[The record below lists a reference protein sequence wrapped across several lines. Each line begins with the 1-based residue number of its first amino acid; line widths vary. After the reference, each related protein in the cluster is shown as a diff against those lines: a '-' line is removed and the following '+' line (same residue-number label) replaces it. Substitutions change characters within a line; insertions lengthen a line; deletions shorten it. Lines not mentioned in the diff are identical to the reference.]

1 VTEHTART
9 GTARA
14 GGRVAAHVTTLS
26 STAPATALADGS
38 AVLDELFVQRR
49 TPRTFA
55 ADPVTDEQV
64 AAVLDAVRWGP
75 TAFNASPLR
84 VLLVR
89 TPEARERLAAHM
101 APANRDRVLAAPLS
115 LVVATDTDFHERLH
129 VLAPH
134 MTGARER
141 FDADVVARERLARDN
156 AWLQAGYLVVAL
168 RGVGLEVGPMS
179 GMDAAG
185 IDAEFFAGSGR
196 RALMVLNLGW
206 PADEAPAHPRA
217 PRLAFDD
224 VAEVA

>member
-1 VTEHTART
+1 M
-9 GTARA
+9 
-14 GGRVAAHVTTLS
+14 TTLE
-26 STAPATALADGS
+26 TTPAPAPDAVPATGAD
-38 AVLDELFVQRR
+38 VLEELFVRRR
-49 TPRTFA
+49 TPRSFA
-55 ADPVTDEQV
+55 PLPVTDEQV

-75 TAFNASPLR
+75 TAFNSSPLR
-84 VLLVR
+84 LLLVR
-89 TPEARERLAAHM
+89 SPEARERLADRM

-115 LVVATDTDFHERLH
+115 VVVATDTDFHERLG

-134 MTGARER
+134 MAGARER
-141 FDADVVARERLARDN
+141 FDADAASRERLARDN

-206 PADEAPAHPRA
+206 PADETPRHPRA

>member
-1 VTEHTART
+1 MTAIDAT
-9 GTARA
+9 DTLAPDA
-14 GGRVAAHVTTLS
+14 PSAEAA
-26 STAPATALADGS
+26 D
-38 AVLDELFVQRR
+38 VLDELFVRRR
-49 TPRTFA
+49 TPRSFA
-55 ADPVTDEQV
+55 PRPVTDDQV

-75 TAFNASPLR
+75 TAFNSSPLR

-89 TPEARERLAAHM
+89 SPEARERLAAHM

-115 LVVATDTDFHERLH
+115 VVVASDTDFHERLD

-134 MTGARER
+134 MAGARER
-141 FDADVVARERLARDN
+141 FDADAAARERLARDN

-185 IDAEFFAGSGR
+185 VDAEFFAGSGR